1 MGQGDEEVARRIP
14 VTPTTPEE
22 STTPEEPTEI
32 KGVLSEINSV
42 DEGGGKEIAA
52 FTYGDDGKVTKAIYT
67 FKDPEGNTQG
77 EISYAFTYS
86 TDKIEVTRTDGDEV
100 EKKVYTI
107 EDGKVTKYESDWGYD
122 ALIYTE
128 GKLTQVKDYDKEN
141 ERFKKSGTSA

>member
-1 MGQGDEEVARRIP
+1 MRFILHQRKVRMERTLLIHPGKLWDKEM
-14 VTPTTPEE
+14 
-22 STTPEEPTEI
+22 
-32 KGVLSEINSV
+32 KKWL
-42 DEGGGKEIAA
+42 DEGGGKEIVA

-77 EISYAFTYS
+77 ETTYAFTYS

-100 EKKVYTI
+100 EKKAYTI

-128 GKLTQVKDYDKEN
+128 GKLTQIKDYDKEN